1 MRSDARELQRVLV
14 AVDFSTESRQ
24 ACRAARGLV
33 SVTGGSLTVAHVR
46 PFSDLR
52 AAVFEDRGDLLK
64 KKTPGLRK
72 AMAHHYEQL
81 LSDMIQEGDERSVL
95 LRGKPALELC
105 HEAGQNHDLLV
116 MGSRGRGGVASM
128 LLGST
133 VQEVL
138 TLSKVPVMVIPVRA
152 TRGGSRR
159 KAGSKRRRY
168 SA

>member
-1 MRSDARELQRVLV
+1 MRSDARDRRCVRLG
-14 AVDFSTESRQ
+14 VDSARGGRQ
-24 ACRAARGLV
+24 ECRAARGLV

-159 KAGSKRRRY
+159 KAGSIRRRY